1 MIRTM
6 TISRFAIAAAV
17 IGLAVGALAVAD
29 HCCDEPLED
38 IHTDSGHYHEAA
50 DTCDHDHADAHDH
63 ANGHV
68 HDHAAADACCGE
80 SEGGVAPEAGHHH
93 GHDHGHGSATVH
105 VPEKPAAP
113 PAWDAAIVD
122 KFRSLPVQ
130 DRGRVKP
137 LETVARF
144 TLMQLS
150 GRVTAVNGDGEKQT
164 PMEWL
169 LDCLFYPRY
178 AEHGKVF
185 LIQSPDVMYTL
196 GLDHDAPRD
205 RFSHAQLRP
214 VRARLFQLAQ
224 QAAGLEAV
232 ERTRVQEQ
240 LVNLAHN
247 MNEFEMLTHYFEFAR
262 RDFPVGE
269 SVTLK
274 ELFGGAET
282 VSYSEA
288 LARGPEA
295 VEALIALRQ
304 GHMDGPGDVSH
315 QAEMTHVADFFRR
328 LEHASDTA
336 YSLAFF
342 PPGLGSENDAEWL
355 APGEMLLHFIEPPAD
370 HEEQSALLAELEA
383 LEQTKADPVAFGA
396 HLDRLHEGVTSLAAQ
411 RGEYRGVPLEAA
423 YYQLG
428 LLDYGLYLYVLAFI
442 LAAFA
447 WMRPHSRI
455 LWWAAVIAA
464 SAPLTLHT
472 AAIVIRS
479 IIRLRPPA
487 TTLYETILFTAAVA
501 VLCALIMEWINRRR
515 IGVGVAGFI
524 GALGLFL
531 ASRYEVQEG
540 IDTMP
545 PLIAV
550 LDTNFWLSIHVITM
564 VMGYAGSLLA
574 AGIAHVYLFG
584 KAFKFKQTDK
594 DFYKSLTRM
603 TYGALC
609 FALLFNTS
617 GTVIGG
623 LWAADSWGRF
633 WGWDPKENGALLVV
647 LWGLILLHARMGGYI
662 RDHGLQMGAVFGGI
676 TVAFAW
682 FGVNLLGVGL
692 HSYGFTD
699 GVHGALNTFYYS
711 QSAVLFLGAVG
722 WMRAEGVLRLSG
734 PPDIKGGS

>member
-1 MIRTM
+1 MIAITA
-6 TISRFAIAAAV
+6 INRFAIAAA
-17 IGLAVGALAVAD
+17 ILALAAGVLGQGQAAAD
-29 HCCDEPLED
+29 DCCDEP
-38 IHTDSGHYHEAA
+38 
-50 DTCDHDHADAHDH
+50 
-63 ANGHV
+63 V
-68 HDHAAADACCGE
+68 
-80 SEGGVAPEAGHHH
+80 GGVSADNGDYHGQGDAYGQGPAAVDDCCDEPAAGGVHPHGHHH
-93 GHDHGHGSATVH
+93 GHGTPGVAEI
-105 VPEKPAAP
+105 PEKPAAP
-113 PAWDAAIVD
+113 PAWDTALLEQ
-122 KFRSLPVQ
+122 FRELPVQ

-137 LETVARF
+137 LKTVARF

-150 GRVTAVNGDGEKQT
+150 GRTTAENAEGERQSA
-164 PMEWL
+164 MEWML
-169 LDCLFYPRY
+169 VCLFYPRY
-178 AEHGKVF
+178 AEHSKVF
-185 LIQSPDVMYTL
+185 LIQSPDVMDTL

-214 VRARLFQLAQ
+214 ARARLFQLAQ
-224 QAAGLEAV
+224 QAAQLDTEQ
-232 ERTRVQEQ
+232 RTRVQEQ

-269 SVTLK
+269 SATLR
-274 ELFGGAET
+274 ELFEGADT
-282 VSYSEA
+282 VTYSQA

-295 VEALIALRQ
+295 VEALIGLRQ
-304 GHMDGPGDVSH
+304 GHMDNSADAAH
-315 QAEMTHVADFFRR
+315 QAEMNHLASFFRR
-328 LEHASDTA
+328 LEQASETA

-342 PPGLGSENDAEWL
+342 PPGPSAEDEAEWR
-355 APGEMLLHFIEPPAD
+355 APGEMLLHFIEPPAN

-383 LEQTKADPVAFGA
+383 LERTKEDRDAFAA
-396 HLDRLHEGVTSLAAQ
+396 HLDNFHEGVTSLAVS
-411 RGEYRGVPLEAA
+411 RGEYRGVPLEVT
-423 YYQLG
+423 YYRLG

-442 LAAFA
+442 IAAFA
-447 WMRPHSRI
+447 WMRPHSRP
-455 LWWAAVIAA
+455 LWWAAVLAA
-464 SAPLTLHT
+464 TAPFALHT
-472 AAIVIRS
+472 AAIVIRCV
-479 IIRLRPPA
+479 IRMRPPA

-501 VLCALIMEWINRRR
+501 VLCALCMEYINRRR
-515 IGVGVAGFI
+515 IAVGVAAFI

-531 ASRYEVQEG
+531 ANRYEIQEG
-540 IDTMP
+540 MDTMP

-574 AGIAHVYLFG
+574 AGIAHIYLFG
-584 KAFKFKQTDK
+584 KAFNFKQKDK
-594 DFYKSLTRM
+594 DFYKGLTRM

-609 FALLFNTS
+609 FALLFNTA

-722 WMRAEGVLRLSG
+722 WMRAEGLLTFSW
-734 PPDIKGGS
+734 PSSAKGGA